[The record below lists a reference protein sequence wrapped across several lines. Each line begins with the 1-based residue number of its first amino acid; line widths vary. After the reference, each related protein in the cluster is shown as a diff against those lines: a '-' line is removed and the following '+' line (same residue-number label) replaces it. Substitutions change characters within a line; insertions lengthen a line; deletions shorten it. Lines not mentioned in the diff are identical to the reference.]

1 MNLKF
6 LKKSS
11 WKLLLIQAAIYFI
24 FVFVATYFL
33 IYPDGNLKRTLFLTL
48 MATVLYTLFMYFGN
62 RFLSKRGKE

>member
-1 MNLKF
+1 MMKKNL
-6 LKKSS
+6 LGH
-11 WKLLLIQAAIYFI
+11 LLIQAVVYFI